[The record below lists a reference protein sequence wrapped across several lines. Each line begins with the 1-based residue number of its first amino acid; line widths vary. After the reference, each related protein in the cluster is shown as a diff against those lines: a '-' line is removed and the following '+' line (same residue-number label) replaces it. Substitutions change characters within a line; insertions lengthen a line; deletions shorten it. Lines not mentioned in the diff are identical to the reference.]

1 MNRVIKRSRPIL
13 TLPKDGAQTVR
24 LTEIQAKMLLKQELE
39 KKKQL
44 DKKEKV

>member
-1 MNRVIKRSRPIL
+1 MRKVIKRSRPIL

-24 LTEIQAKMLLKQELE
+24 LTEIQAIMLLKQEKL

-44 DKKEKV
+44 DKNE